1 MPDTTYPVGEG
12 RVAGYLAV
20 PEGPGPWPGVVI
32 AQDVL
37 GLTGDLKRI
46 TDRFAASG
54 YLALAPALYS
64 HRPRIRCMI
73 STLRSHFSGHGPA
86 YDDLVAGRD
95 YLIADARCTGR
106 IGLVGFC
113 MGAGFCLQLAPRGL
127 FDATAPNYGLLPKDL
142 DTLSRSCPVVASFG
156 AKDRVVAAGTA
167 ATLEAAL
174 ASGDVPRDIKEYAT
188 TGHSFMNN
196 WNFPGPVRVVERVA
210 GMSYSEP
217 EAEDAWRRMLSFF
230 TEHLAE
236 EGSTDARE

>member
-1 MPDTTYPVGEG
+1 VPDTSYPVGEG

-32 AQDVL
+32 VQDVL
-37 GLTGDLKRI
+37 GLTKDLKRI
-46 TDRFAASG
+46 TDRFAANG

-95 YLIADARCTGR
+95 YLIADERCTGS

-113 MGAGFCLQLAPRGL
+113 MGAGFCLQLSPRGL
-127 FDATAPNYGLLPKDL
+127 FDATASNYGLLPKDIE
-142 DTLSRSCPVVASFG
+142 TLRRSCPVVASFG

-167 ATLEAAL
+167 DTLEAVL
-174 ASGDVPRDIKEYAT
+174 AAGGVPRDIKEYASA
-188 TGHSFMNN
+188 GHSFMNN
-196 WNFPGPVRVVERVA
+196 WNFPGPMRVVERIA
-210 GMSYSEP
+210 GMAYCEP
-217 EAEDAWRRMLSFF
+217 EAEDAWDRMLSFF
-230 TEHLAE
+230 EEHLAQ
-236 EGSTDARE
+236 GSVGDGRE